1 MCYYSRKGA
10 LVVSDV
16 LGSLGSIML
25 ITCVP
30 MHSVITLIL
39 GRFVVGF
46 SSGMHSSVCTCDAFN
61 AGCPFENLIM
71 LEFYPVHQNSANGN
85 GKLLCGGT

>member
-1 MCYYSRKGA
+1 M
-10 LVVSDV
+10 SDV
-16 LGSLGSIML
+16 LGSLGSIMFF
-25 ITCVP
+25 TCVP
-30 MHSVITLIL
+30 MHSVISLIL

-46 SSGMHSSVCTCDAFN
+46 ASGMHSSVCTLDALN

-71 LEFYPVHQNSANGN
+71 LEFYPVHQNSANRN